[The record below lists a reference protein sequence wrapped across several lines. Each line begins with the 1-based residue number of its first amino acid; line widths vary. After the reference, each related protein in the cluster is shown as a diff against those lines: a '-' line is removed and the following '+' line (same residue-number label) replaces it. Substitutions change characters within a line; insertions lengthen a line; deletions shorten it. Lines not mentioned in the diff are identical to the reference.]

1 MLLLEENY
9 RWFALL
15 CQRKERAE
23 IGIGEDDDAAFVF
36 CALENLVVYRGLQRV
51 IAHMNGVMAAL
62 SQSLCEDRR

>member
-1 MLLLEENY
+1 VLLPEENY

-15 CQRKERAE
+15 WRKERAE
-23 IGIGEDDDAAFVF
+23 IGIRGDDDAALVF